1 MGNGPDWD
9 ETTDTSI
16 STADLLAQVPEQPSM
31 LELVKGPGAP
41 HKYLL
46 LEKETV
52 VGRDERAQ
60 IQVYSREVSRKHMHI
75 SRDDSGEFSC
85 LDLES
90 RNGVFLNGIK
100 IHSASLNDGDNL
112 QLGDLLFVFHQ
123 GQ

>member
-1 MGNGPDWD
+1 MGDRSSWD
-9 ETTDTSI
+9 ETTDTSVT
-16 STADLLAQVPEQPSM
+16 TADLLAQIPEKPTQ

-52 VGRDERAQ
+52 IGREEGVQ
-60 IQVYSREVSRKHMHI
+60 IQIFSREVSRRHLLI
-75 SRDDSGEFSC
+75 RRDSGEFSC

-100 IHSASLNDGDNL
+100 IHSASLKDGDNL
-112 QLGDLLFVFHQ
+112 QLGDLLFIFHQ
-123 GQ
+123 GH